1 MKKCKYELF
10 MRESDCWD
18 DRYNATITNSAEI
31 IKFLKDV
38 VNLDKRDRETVVA
51 VALNTKGAIIG
62 YNEVS
67 VGDISSSL
75 IHPREYFKFLVLS
88 NAAAGIIAHNHP
100 SGCLEA
106 SGDDIKTTKTLI
118 KCGNMMHIP
127 LYDHI
132 IISQTGA
139 YSLKEDDNL
148 CLWKE
153 ND

>member
-1 MKKCKYELF
+1 MKQYKYELF
-10 MRESDCWD
+10 MRESAVWD
-18 DRYNATITNSAEI
+18 DSYNATITNSAEI

-38 VNLDKRDRETVVA
+38 VVLDKRDRETVVA
-51 VALNTKGAIIG
+51 VALNTKGAIVG

-100 SGCLEA
+100 SGSLEA
-106 SGDDIKTTKTLI
+106 SEEDIKVTKTLI
-118 KCGNMMHIP
+118 ECGKMMHIP

-139 YSLKEDDNL
+139 YSLKEDSNL
-148 CLWKE
+148 WNE
-153 ND
+153 VN